1 MANAAE
7 VVVRAK
13 PEGID
18 ETKEEVEDLSDSL
31 EETTEGMESQAGR
44 LAGFSKQFAG
54 AMSAATTG
62 LALAA
67 TSLLGKV
74 PVIGELFDGVGAIM
88 EALALT
94 MDSVLRPVLGPLG
107 DFFLQLSTAIL
118 EADPAVKKF
127 IGSVLTLASGAGLLK
142 LAEFLPMVGDSF
154 AKFNGKIL
162 GTIKNAG
169 GLKGALRALIA
180 PLTGLSLPVLLL
192 IAVIAALALAWAT
205 NFGNIRGVAKDT
217 FEKIKQ
223 VIRDFVLRVE
233 PTVRSLL
240 NKINDM
246 FGTNLNSAEDVANAV
261 FKAIG
266 FLIVG
271 TVDFILTTIEALL
284 MFIDGDFE
292 GGLEAFGKFF
302 ERTFNELPGPV
313 KDVVQDIIDEV
324 TRLVNSVTEKIDTIT
339 SGIDSVA
346 GMIGIETNFGPQ
358 QDGGGGGGGGA
369 GTTAG
374 GSDFIGSGRESSP
387 PIYMDSTRVDQQQGR
402 ARKSNA
408 NVRGL

>member
-1 MANAAE
+1 
-7 VVVRAK
+7 
-13 PEGID
+13 
-18 ETKEEVEDLSDSL
+18 
-31 EETTEGMESQAGR
+31 
-44 LAGFSKQFAG
+44 
-54 AMSAATTG
+54 
-62 LALAA
+62 
-67 TSLLGKV
+67 
-74 PVIGELFDGVGAIM
+74 
-88 EALALT
+88 
-94 MDSVLRPVLGPLG
+94 
-107 DFFLQLSTAIL
+107 
-118 EADPAVKKF
+118 
-127 IGSVLTLASGAGLLK
+127 LASGAGLLK

-154 AKFNGKIL
+154 AKFNSKII
-162 GTIKNAG
+162 GSIKNIG
-169 GLKGALRALIA
+169 GLKGAARALIA

>member
-18 ETKEEVEDLSDSL
+18 ETKEEVEGLSDSL

-67 TSLLGKV
+67 TSLLAKT
-74 PVIGELFDGVGAIM
+74 PIIGELFEGLGSVIDAV
-88 EALALT
+88 ALT
-94 MDSVLRPVLGPLG
+94 LDSVLRPALAPVG
-107 DFFLQLSTAIL
+107 DALFDLSDAIL
-118 EADPAVKKF
+118 TADPTVKRL
-127 IGSVLTLASGAGLLK
+127 IGSITALATGAGLLK
-142 LAEFLPMVGDSF
+142 LATFLPIVGGAF
-154 AKFNGKIL
+154 
-162 GTIKNAG
+162 GTLNEKLLRLLISG
-169 GLKGALRALIA
+169 GRFKAIFTAVSSIIG
-180 PLTGLSLPVLLL
+180 GLSLPILALVAIIVLL
-192 IAVIAALALAWAT
+192 AAAWAT
-205 NFGNIRGVAKDT
+205 NFGNIRGVAKET
-217 FEKIKQ
+217 FEKVKQ
-223 VIRDFVLRVE
+223 VVDNFAARVQ
-233 PTVRSLL
+233 PTVKSLL
-240 NKINDM
+240 DKINNL
-246 FGTNLNSAEDVANAV
+246 FGTNLQSVEDVANAV

-271 TVDFILTTIEALL
+271 TVDFILTTVEALL
-284 MFIDGDFE
+284 MFLDEDFE

-324 TRLVNSVTEKIDTIT
+324 TRLVNSVTDKIDTIT

-369 GTTAG
+369 GATAG
-374 GSDFIGSGRESSP
+374 GTDFIGSGRPESP
-387 PIYMDSTRVDQQQGR
+387 PIYLDSTRVDQQQGR